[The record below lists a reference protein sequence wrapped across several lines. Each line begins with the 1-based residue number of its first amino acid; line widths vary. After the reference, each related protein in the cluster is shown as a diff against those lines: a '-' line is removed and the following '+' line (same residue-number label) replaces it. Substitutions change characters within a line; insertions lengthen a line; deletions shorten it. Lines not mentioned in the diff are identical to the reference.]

1 MNDITVGRKFENDE
15 VKTKNHLSSEQC
27 LVRRGGWNFKIRFRD

>member
-27 LVRRGGWNFKIRFRD
+27 LVRGGGGVEF